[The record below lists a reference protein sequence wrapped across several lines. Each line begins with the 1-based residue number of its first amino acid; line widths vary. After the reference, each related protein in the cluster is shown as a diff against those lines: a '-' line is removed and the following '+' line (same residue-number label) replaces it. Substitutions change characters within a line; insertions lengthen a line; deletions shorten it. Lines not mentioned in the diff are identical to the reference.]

1 MRIIFLLLLF
11 LIPVQLFAQSW
22 LTRENTYFFVSTGV
36 DLRNAT
42 FGGTVN
48 PVAYDGTWTTGY
60 RNGHFSVL
68 MYYETF
74 SLIEYESIG
83 INPGYIF
90 RPGKKLIPVTD
101 LSLSIIKRPFKTYP
115 SLAFNTRLE
124 FHFSRFFLYLRGE
137 YRWRTDFN
145 FFQVSAYGGIAYK
158 FGFTK

>member
-90 RPGKKLIPVTD
+90 RERN
-101 LSLSIIKRPFKTYP
+101 LSLLPI
-115 SLAFNTRLE
+115 
-124 FHFSRFFLYLRGE
+124 YL
-137 YRWRTDFN
+137 
-145 FFQVSAYGGIAYK
+145 FQL
-158 FGFTK
+158 